1 MKKINSVIFLL
12 AMLMVFIFSSCIS
25 IERAIK
31 INEDG
36 SGSEVLTIHYG
47 KEFFDI
53 MKSTALAFDS
63 VKGSSMMDSLL
74 SEDLFANE
82 MKGKYKKM
90 EGITLK
96 DIKAKYNSDSS
107 MNIKVSYKFDNIKRL
122 EQSLQ
127 TLGDE
132 GETFGTGKT
141 EIVYKKDANKI
152 LFSYKYELGSVND
165 TNKSIRNSM
174 SAFFKD
180 QKMTFNISFPYKIK
194 NSNATKTNGKTL
206 TWIFEM
212 DKMMT
217 EGIAVDLE
225 AEMKK

>member
-1 MKKINSVIFLL
+1 MKKLNSVKLL
-12 AMLMVFIFSSCIS
+12 PVFIMVFIFSSCIS

-36 SGSEVLTIHYG
+36 SGSEVMTIHYA
-47 KEFFDI
+47 KDFFAL

-141 EIVYKKDANKI
+141 QILYKKDANKI

-194 NSNATKTNGKTL
+194 TSNATNTNGKTL
-206 TWIFEM
+206 TWIFNM